1 MPLLRPSLFLISCF
15 SGGISLAALALND
28 APQRAE
34 RPLVEAVVAVESGA
48 PVGLPEVVQA
58 EDPGAACDDG
68 AIDPTQVMSQLAWE
82 LSTQHIGYNAEP
94 LSDCS
99 GILHRLLEGLRD
111 RCDGSFAPE
120 PVEARSARDLASW
133 YQGHGLLIPT
143 PELGDLDRWLVPGA
157 ITFYT
162 SPRRRDVANII
173 HTAVVVD
180 VQRDELGRVQA
191 LTLFHGRQPGKVAS
205 FTSNHRRDSDQPLGN
220 GDHALFAIAYPHPAI
235 ARAAPALADG
245 LADASD
251 GWTPGL

>member
-1 MPLLRPSLFLISCF
+1 MSCF
-15 SGGISLAALALND
+15 GGGLSLAALSLQD
-28 APQRAE
+28 PPQRAE
-34 RPLVEAVVAVESGA
+34 ALLVEPLE
-48 PVGLPEVVQA
+48 LQEVVQA
-58 EDPGAACDDG
+58 EAAGAACDEG
-68 AIDPTQVMSQLAWE
+68 AIAPAQVMSQSAWE
-82 LSTQHIGYNAEP
+82 LSIQRIGYNAEP

-111 RCDGSFAPE
+111 RCDGAFAPA
-120 PVEARSARDLASW
+120 PAEARSSRELASW
-133 YQGHGLLIPT
+133 YQDRGLLVPT

-162 SPRRRDVANII
+162 SPRHRDVANVI

-205 FTSNHRRDSDQPLGN
+205 FTSNHRRDSDLPLGN

-235 ARAAPALADG
+235 ARTAPALADG
-245 LADASD
+245 MADASE
-251 GWTPGL
+251 GWKPGL